1 MDLFIYIILIMDL
14 FIYIIVI
21 TNDLFRTSTMFKVK

>member
-1 MDLFIYIILIMDL
+1 MDLFIYIIVIMDL